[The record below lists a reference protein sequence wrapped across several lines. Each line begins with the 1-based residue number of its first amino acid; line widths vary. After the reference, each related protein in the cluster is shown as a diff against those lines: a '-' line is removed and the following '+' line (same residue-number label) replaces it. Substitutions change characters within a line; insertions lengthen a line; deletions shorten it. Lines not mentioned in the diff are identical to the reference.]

1 MIFGKDHLNTNDYP
15 CLKVDDELIGYVDSI
30 RYLGFNLKSGKKCS
44 FSSEADLRSFHAAS
58 NGIVRSMKKPNEVV
72 LLHLLYSNCVS
83 ILTYGCEVKEFS
95 HREFLDLNTAVNLY
109 IRKIFSFRWFQNTR
123 VIRQQFGYRSLTE
136 LFDSA
141 RNRFQRS
148 FASSANSFL
157 CNLNKLCCCR
167 S

>member
-95 HREFLDLNTAVNLY
+95 HREFLDLNTSVNLY
-109 IRKIFSFRWFQNTR
+109 IRKIFSFKWWQSTR
-123 VIRQQFGYRSLTE
+123 VIRQQFAYRSLTE
-136 LFDSA
+136 LFYLAKSRFHRSIDDST
-141 RNRFQRS
+141 
-148 FASSANSFL
+148 NSFIR
-157 CNLNKLCCCR
+157 NLNQLCCSR